1 MSLFRRT
8 ASVLLPLSL
17 FVGVAACGSDKAA
30 TPATTAAAP
39 TTNAAPVTVPV
50 AATDGASPATDAA
63 TTTPAAATTTPAA
76 ACDGG
81 NPFVVGSILTL
92 SGPAAATGQAIS
104 EGVEVAT
111 AQINEEGGVLGRC
124 VKVISKDDANDP
136 TKAAQ
141 VTSEL
146 VDQDKVDVVY
156 GPATS
161 GPQGTSI
168 EVTREAGVLQ
178 WVSGIGPID
187 WTKYPYV
194 FRLQLASSFFGDHV
208 IKYAKAQGWK
218 SIGVLAVNN
227 ALGTSASDAL
237 KASAAAA
244 GITITDTEI
253 HESGAVD
260 MTPQIG
266 KIKDTNPDGLMILSL
281 GGDAATALKARQE
294 LAWDIPTVGFL
305 SIGLTDVVNAVGP
318 AGMHNVFGSQNFLEL
333 TREAG
338 SDLPRGKA
346 AQAFYARFQKFKGG
360 GEVPSIQSP
369 ILSYDSL
376 MMMAK
381 AVNAVG
387 SVNPSEVKK
396 YLETNGYDGAGASY
410 TYADGDHNGVG
421 LDDVG
426 LVVAASLHNGTY
438 ELAPNQ

>member
-1 MSLFRRT
+1 MLLPV
-8 ASVLLPLSL
+8 VLL
-17 FVGVAACGSDKAA
+17 VGVAACGSDDNASSA
-30 TPATTAAAP
+30 TAA
-39 TTNAAPVTVPV
+39 
-50 AATDGASPATDAA
+50 PATDAA
-63 TTTPAAATTTPAA
+63 GPSATVAAAPTDAPAATNAAPASDAAITTAAAAA
-76 ACDGG
+76 ACDDGD
-81 NPFVVGSILTL
+81 PFLIGSILSL

-104 EGVEVAT
+104 EGVDVAS

-146 VDQDKVDVVY
+146 VDQDGVDVVY

-168 EVTREAGVLQ
+168 EVTREAEILQ

-194 FRLQLASSFFGDHV
+194 FRLQLASSFFGEHV
-208 IKYAKAQGWK
+208 IKYAQAQGWK

-227 ALGTSASDAL
+227 PLGTSASDDL
-237 KASAAAA
+237 KQAADAA

-281 GGDAATALKARQE
+281 GGDAATALKAREE
-294 LAWDIPTVGFL
+294 LAWNIPTVGFL

-318 AGMHNVFGSQNFLEL
+318 AGMENVFGSQNFLEL

-338 SDLPRGKA
+338 SDLPKGTA
-346 AQAFYARFQKFKGG
+346 AQAFYERFKAYKGG

-381 AVNAVG
+381 AINAVG
-387 SVNPSEVKK
+387 SADPSKVKT